1 MEQSQSNTAGRRL
14 DGRTLAEQI
23 SERLREDILSGEHAP
38 GDTLSEVALAESFGV
53 SRGPV
58 REALRDLA
66 RQGLITIAA
75 RRGAIVTELTREEF
89 IDAYQVRE
97 ALETLAIRLAVQR
110 LTDADLRRLRELHE
124 EMVEHA
130 RAGAVH
136 AFFDT
141 NARFHELFVAS
152 SGNDKLREFY
162 ELLLGQMGRYLAHSL
177 ALRGSV
183 DKSIAEHSAILEAVE
198 ARDAERAA
206 NLLADHIEVP
216 QRIEAATDDAASDG
230 KRDTARPVIATGSE
244 ASDDDSDTRGSG
256 G

>member
-1 MEQSQSNTAGRRL
+1 MGQESNSAGRRL
-14 DGRTLAEQI
+14 DGRTLTQQV
-23 SERLREDILSGEHAP
+23 SERLREDILSGEHSP

-53 SRGPV
+53 SRGPI

-66 RQGLITIAA
+66 RQGLITIAP

-97 ALETLAIRLAVQR
+97 ALETLAIRLAVPR
-110 LTDADLRRLRELHE
+110 LTPDDLRRLRELHE

-130 RAGAVH
+130 RADEVH

-141 NARFHELFVAS
+141 NASFHELFVAS
-152 SGNDKLREFY
+152 SGNDKLQDFY

-183 DKSIAEHSAILEAVE
+183 EKSIAEHSAILEAVE

-216 QRIEAATDDAASDG
+216 QRIEAGTEAGTGETRRGLSM
-230 KRDTARPVIATGSE
+230 ARPVIAAGPE
-244 ASDDDSDTRGSG
+244 APDDSDSRRGG
-256 G
+256 R